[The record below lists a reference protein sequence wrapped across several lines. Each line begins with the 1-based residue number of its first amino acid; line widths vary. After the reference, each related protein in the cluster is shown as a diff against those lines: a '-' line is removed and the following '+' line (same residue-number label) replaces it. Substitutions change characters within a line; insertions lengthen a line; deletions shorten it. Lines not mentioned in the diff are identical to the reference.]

1 MTWRLG
7 LATCLLIGCAATASA
22 QFDSATISG
31 VVKDTTNAVLPG
43 VDVTLTNVGTKIE
56 RHAVT
61 NQDGLYTFPNVPVGE
76 YRITATLSGFKSITK
91 SGVQVNA
98 GLNIRVDVALE
109 VGALSETIQVQA
121 ATTLVD
127 TSVIGRTLRAEQ
139 IAETPLSGR
148 RAAQVA
154 QLAPGVVGGNMG
166 GSVPQGVGTFATGVT
181 SINGGRSD
189 EFITTIDGAPSIRVR
204 AAGGFMMGAQNFDT
218 VAEVQVLTTNYQAEY
233 GRSSAGQLRLVTKS
247 GTQTFRGN
255 GFWSHQDDA
264 LDANT
269 WSRKAAGLDK
279 SPHKYNAYGFTV
291 GGPIYIPGG
300 FNSSRQ
306 SLFFFWG
313 QEWQR
318 DRTVE
323 EQTATVP
330 SAAMRNGDFSELLN
344 PTNPYFNR
352 ARPIIDP
359 TTGQPFQGN
368 IIPSFRISPQG
379 RALLNAYPLPTP
391 GFQRGASNWIGAP
404 SVFNNQRKD
413 SVKIDWVPSTTNRL
427 AVRHTWAPNVWND
440 PEPMG
445 VYSTIWDY
453 PGRTLAAT
461 FTSTLSNSLINEA
474 SFSWGSTSPS
484 KYFGQRNCDYCPGGG
499 NAFLYPRQSDVGI
512 NYPYLFPGTKLDPDK
527 IPNVS
532 MTGFT
537 AVNNA
542 AYPGSWN
549 DFVFLWADNVTKIYK
564 NHAFKTGVS
573 VERSGMND
581 RIQLSFAQ
589 APATTNQNGSFRF
602 TDARPGA
609 PTTNL
614 SVANALLGLFDDYT
628 EFGNKPNTKWLA
640 MAYDAYAQ
648 DSWKPTTNLTLE
660 LGLRYSLWQPWGTT
674 NRAMA
679 SFESQFYNPAT
690 APVIDRAGGFVVSG
704 DRFNGIVLPG
714 DGPTD
719 EALADFP
726 QLAGLQRLYHGVPNG
741 FSETP
746 KDGFQPR
753 LGMAYAIGE
762 RTTFRAG
769 VGRFLNRVQINTT
782 AAYGFNPPLSEMQ
795 TVINGIVDSPG
806 GASTR
811 NFPLVMS
818 MQSPDFTN
826 PRSWAWNATV
836 DRELPWQMRG
846 TASYVGRSASHLERA
861 RNINQLQPGTLQANP
876 GVNVNAL
883 RPYLGYGS
891 ITLYETTG
899 RSKYNSLQTQVER
912 RGTRGIGFSVAYT
925 FSRTRDDGS
934 GRGDILPNAYDD
946 SGYYGISDLDRPH
959 VLVSQLRYRFPT
971 LATKP
976 APLRWVLGNWDASG
990 IFQAQSGAPFDIRTP
1005 AGVDPAGVG
1014 AGSGSQ
1020 LYEQIGDPTGA
1031 RTSDWGAL
1039 PTGSSLGIV
1048 WFDRNA
1054 FRPATAG
1061 TFATTQEKNTLR
1073 QPGFWDIN
1081 TSLRKTF
1088 ASIGSQRFDFRIE
1101 VFNIMN
1107 RPRLGT
1113 AVTNPASGD
1122 FGYIV
1127 SKVGNRTMQVG
1138 MQYVF

>member
-1 MTWRLG
+1 MTWRIALVVG
-7 LATCLLIGCAATASA
+7 VFLACATSAHA

-31 VVKDTTNAVLPG
+31 VVQDTTGAILPG
-43 VDVTLTNVGTKIE
+43 VDVTLTNVGTKIA
-56 RHAVT
+56 RQAVT
-61 NQDGLYTFPNVPVGE
+61 NAAGLYTFPNVPVGE
-76 YRITATLSGFKSITK
+76 YQVTAMLSGFKPITK

-127 TSVIGRTLRAEQ
+127 TSVIGRTVRAEQ
-139 IAETPLSGR
+139 IADTPLSGR

-166 GSVPQGVGTFATGVT
+166 GSVPTGVNTFATGVT
-181 SINGGRSD
+181 SINGGRAD
-189 EFITTIDGAPSIRVR
+189 EFMTTIDGAPSIRVR

-247 GTQTFRGN
+247 GTQSFRGN
-255 GFWSHQDDA
+255 AFWSAQNDA

-269 WSRKAAGLDK
+269 WTRKRNNLEK
-279 SPHKYNAYGFTV
+279 SPHTYNAYGFTL

-300 FNSSRQ
+300 FNSNKQ
-306 SLFFFWG
+306 QLFFFWG

-323 EQTATVP
+323 EQTAIVP
-330 SAAMRNGDFSELLN
+330 TLAQRNGDFGSR
-344 PTNPYFNR
+344 T
-352 ARPIIDP
+352 IIDP
-359 TTGQPFQGN
+359 LTGLPFPGN
-368 IIPSFRISPQG
+368 VIPANRISPQG

-391 GFQRGASNWIGAP
+391 GFQQGANNWIGNP

-413 SVKIDWVPSTTNRL
+413 SIKVDWVPTNTHRI

-461 FTSTLSNSLINEA
+461 VTSTLSNSLINEF

-484 KYFGQRNCDYCPGGG
+484 KYFGQRNCDYCPGGVD
-499 NAFLYPRQSDVGI
+499 AFQYPTTSSVGI

-532 MTGFT
+532 LEGFT
-537 AVNNA
+537 AINNA

-549 DFVFLWADNVTKIYK
+549 DFVFLWADNVTKITG
-564 NHAFKTGVS
+564 NHAFKAGMS
-573 VERSGMND
+573 IERSGMND

-602 TDARPGA
+602 TGARPGA
-609 PTTNL
+609 PTTTY

-640 MAYDAYAQ
+640 MAYDMYAQ

-660 LGLRYSLWQPWGTT
+660 LGLRYSLWQPWGVR
-674 NRAMA
+674 NGAMA
-679 SFESQFYNPAT
+679 SFQSQFYDAAT
-690 APVIDRAGGFVVSG
+690 APVIDRAGGFVATG
-704 DRFNGIVLPG
+704 DRFNGMVLPG
-714 DGPTD
+714 DNPTD
-719 EALADFP
+719 EALSEFP
-726 QLAGLQRLYHGVPNG
+726 QLANLQRLYHGVPNG

-753 LGMAYAIGE
+753 LGMAYAFNDV
-762 RTTFRAG
+762 TTFRAG

-782 AAYGFNPPLSEMQ
+782 AAYGFNAPLSEMQ
-795 TVINGIVDSPG
+795 TVINGNVDTPG

-811 NFPLVMS
+811 NFPLVGA

-826 PRSWAWNATV
+826 PTSWAWNATV
-836 DRELPWQMRG
+836 DRVLPWQMRS
-846 TASYVGRSASHLERA
+846 ALSYVGRAASNLERA
-861 RNINQLQPGTLQANP
+861 RNINQLQPGTIQRNP
-876 GVNVNAL
+876 GVNTNAL
-883 RPYLGYGS
+883 RPYLGFGS

-899 RSKYNSLQTQVER
+899 RSRYNSLQAQVEKR
-912 RGTRGIGFSVAYT
+912 STRGVGFSVAYT
-925 FSRTRDDGS
+925 FSRTKDDGS

-946 SGYYGISDLDRPH
+946 SGFYGISDLDRPH
-959 VLVSQLRYRFPT
+959 VLVSQIRYGFPT
-971 LATKP
+971 LESSA
-976 APLRWVLGNWDASG
+976 APLRWVLGNWDVSG
-990 IFQAQSGAPFDIRTP
+990 IFQAQSGAPFTVRT
-1005 AGVDPAGVG
+1005 ASDVAGVG
-1014 AGSGSQ
+1014 PGSGQ
-1020 LYEQIGDPTGA
+1020 QFYDQVGDPTA
-1031 RTSDWGAL
+1031 VRTDWDPAL
-1039 PTGSSLGIV
+1039 SRAT
-1048 WFDRNA
+1048 WFDRTA
-1054 FRPATAG
+1054 FRIPTTG

-1081 TSLRKTF
+1081 MSFRKGIRTFGPQRLDLRID
-1088 ASIGSQRFDFRIE
+1088 A
-1101 VFNIMN
+1101 FNIIN
-1107 RPRLGT
+1107 RTRLDN
-1113 AVTNPASGD
+1113 AVINPTLPD
-1122 FGYIV
+1122 FGYIT
-1127 SKVGNRTMQVG
+1127 SRTGNRTMQIG
-1138 MQYVF
+1138 MQYLF